1 MSLIADS
8 RILFK
13 LLRGMPQSGDHA
25 SRLEGFYGDQ
35 AAAYDNFRERLLQG
49 RKALFA
55 GLPLPENAS
64 IVELGGGTG
73 RNIEFLGE
81 RVAQLASYEVV
92 DLCPSLL
99 AIAQQRA
106 ANMPAVKVVESDACT
121 YQPDQKVDCVIC
133 SYSLTMIPDWA
144 AAMRNAKS
152 MLKPGGILA
161 VVDFTL
167 SPHQPNWLSSFW
179 QRWFGHDGVHLNA
192 AHYHTLQQLFPEG
205 RFSLHL
211 ANVPYLPFVKVPYYL
226 FYSS

>member
-35 AAAYDNFRERLLQG
+35 AAAYDSFRERLLQG
-49 RKALFA
+49 RQALFA
-55 GLPLPENAS
+55 ALPLPENAS

-73 RNIEFLGE
+73 RNVEFLGE
-81 RVAQLASYEVV
+81 RLSQVASYEVV

-99 AIAQQRA
+99 AIAQERA
-106 ANMPAVKVVESDACT
+106 QSMPAVKVVEADACT
-121 YQPDQKVDCVIC
+121 YRPAQKVDCVIC
-133 SYSLTMIPDWA
+133 SYSLTMIPDWE
-144 AAMRNAKS
+144 AAMRNAKA
-152 MLKPGGILA
+152 MLKPEGVLA

-167 SPHQPNWLSSFW
+167 SPHQAKWLSSFW

-192 AHYHTLQQLFPEG
+192 AHYQTLQRLFPDS
-205 RFSLHL
+205 RLILHQ
-211 ANVPYLPFVKVPYYL
+211 AKVPYLPLIRVPYYL
-226 FYSS
+226 FYSA